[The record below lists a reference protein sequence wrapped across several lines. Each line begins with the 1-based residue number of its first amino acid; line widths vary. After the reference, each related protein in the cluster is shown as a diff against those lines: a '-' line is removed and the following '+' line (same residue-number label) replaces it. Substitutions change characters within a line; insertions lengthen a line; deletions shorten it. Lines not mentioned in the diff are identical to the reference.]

1 MGADGDGTKMA
12 KGAKEQEVQV
22 DGQLRLVSGLHHQL
36 CTGLIRGSSGN
47 LR

>member
-22 DGQLRLVSGLHHQL
+22 DGLLRLVVGSAS
-36 CTGLIRGSSGN
+36 LIIHWIDQRLVG
-47 LR
+47 